1 MKQTAD
7 LPSTTAKD
15 AFAGVKEENDVSTE
29 SLADA
34 FRSRRRDQKSGASGT
49 SLSETIKSYFT
60 SSSEK
65 QTIIQKVELNVKLE
79 QIKELPQLFKLLDEV
94 IESKNGGKPV
104 VTA

>member
-1 MKQTAD
+1 M
-7 LPSTTAKD
+7 
-15 AFAGVKEENDVSTE
+15 
-29 SLADA
+29 
-34 FRSRRRDQKSGASGT
+34 
-49 SLSETIKSYFT
+49 SETIKSYFT

>member
-1 MKQTAD
+1 MR
-7 LPSTTAKD
+7 AK
-15 AFAGVKEENDVSTE
+15 KEIIKVLTKNDF
-29 SLADA
+29 LMNID
-34 FRSRRRDQKSGASGT
+34 
-49 SLSETIKSYFT
+49 
-60 SSSEK
+60 SSEK